1 MVLLSGKF
9 LFELVLKVIF
19 WAKHGSED
27 GMINHGYHGNDA
39 SADSNIVVFVHP
51 PQVTYLHTKNKGGGG
66 VRFFHFSTF
75 HHFLREQSLIVS
87 FSTPSFWNT

>member
-9 LFELVLKVIF
+9 LFELVLKVFF

-27 GMINHGYHGNDA
+27 GLINHGYHGNDA

-66 VRFFHFSTF
+66 LDFFIFQLFTTFS
-75 HHFLREQSLIVS
+75 ENS
-87 FSTPSFWNT
+87 P

>member
-51 PQVTYLHTKNKGGGG
+51 PQVTYPHTKNKGGGG
-66 VRFFHFSTF
+66 LDFFIFQLFTTFS
-75 HHFLREQSLIVS
+75 ENS
-87 FSTPSFWNT
+87 P

>member
-51 PQVTYLHTKNKGGGG
+51 PQVTYLHTKNKGGLD
-66 VRFFHFSTF
+66 FFIFQLFTTFS
-75 HHFLREQSLIVS
+75 ENS
-87 FSTPSFWNT
+87 P

>member
-27 GMINHGYHGNDA
+27 GKINHGYHGNDT

-66 VRFFHFSTF
+66 LGFFIFQLFTTFS
-75 HHFLREQSLIVS
+75 ENS
-87 FSTPSFWNT
+87 P

>member
-66 VRFFHFSTF
+66 LDFLIFQLFTTFS
-75 HHFLREQSLIVS
+75 ENS
-87 FSTPSFWNT
+87 P

>member
-51 PQVTYLHTKNKGGGG
+51 PQVTYLHTKNKGGGLD
-66 VRFFHFSTF
+66 FFIFQLFTTFS
-75 HHFLREQSLIVS
+75 ENS
-87 FSTPSFWNT
+87 P

>member
-66 VRFFHFSTF
+66 GLDFFIFQLFTTFS
-75 HHFLREQSLIVS
+75 ENS
-87 FSTPSFWNT
+87 P

>member
-1 MVLLSGKF
+1 MVLLSGKL

-51 PQVTYLHTKNKGGGG
+51 PQVTYLHTKNKGGGF
-66 VRFFHFSTF
+66 RFFHFSTF

>member
-39 SADSNIVVFVHP
+39 SADSHIVVFVHP

-66 VRFFHFSTF
+66 G
-75 HHFLREQSLIVS
+75 
-87 FSTPSFWNT
+87 